1 MPIAASDKRWL
12 DIDVSPMVPDEFA
25 QFRPVVADA
34 VVFFLA
40 HLPVPRLTELAARQC
55 DLSAD
60 ASAEERLANLISQ
73 CPTLHKL
80 GQVVARDRRLSCELR
95 KRLQT
100 LETMEPTT
108 PVAAVTQTIEREIG
122 KDCACALSI
131 DSRALAEAS
140 VAVVIP
146 FSSDMSPDT
155 LPANG
160 VLKVLKPDI
169 EERLEEELEIWSDLA
184 ESVDERCERDG
195 LPLLR
200 CKEIFQTVRSLLANE
215 VRLDLEQLHLK
226 EAGTFYADSQKIQ
239 IPVLLPCSTPRIT
252 AMERVFG
259 TRVTDTEHP
268 LPATESKSEGR

>member
-1 MPIAASDKRWL
+1 MPIVPHHKNWL

-34 VVFFLA
+34 VVFFLE

-80 GQVVARDRRLSCELR
+80 GQVVARDRRLSSELR
-95 KRLQT
+95 RRLQT

-108 PVAAVTQTIEREIG
+108 PVATVTQTIEREIG

-146 FSSDMSPDT
+146 FSFRYVT
-155 LPANG
+155 GYPACQRG
-160 VLKVLKPDI
+160 AQGTQAAYRRAVGG
-169 EERLEEELEIWSDLA
+169 RAGDLVRPG
-184 ESVDERCERDG
+184 SVR
-195 LPLLR
+195 
-200 CKEIFQTVRSLLANE
+200 
-215 VRLDLEQLHLK
+215 
-226 EAGTFYADSQKIQ
+226 
-239 IPVLLPCSTPRIT
+239 
-252 AMERVFG
+252 
-259 TRVTDTEHP
+259 
-268 LPATESKSEGR
+268 GRAL